1 LTNLTGEDRLV
12 IAPLRGDPACF
23 RVRLVGLI
31 KIGLKPADSSSRIHA
46 EIESD
51 VGRRP
56 LPMFDHRQQGVFG
69 FVEMR
74 FLLEVERVC
83 KQRRTK

>member
-1 LTNLTGEDRLV
+1 MSAD
-12 IAPLRGDPACF
+12 
-23 RVRLVGLI
+23 VRLPMLI
-31 KIGLKPADSSSRIHA
+31 IVS
-46 EIESD
+46 
-51 VGRRP
+51 
-56 LPMFDHRQQGVFG
+56 QGVFG